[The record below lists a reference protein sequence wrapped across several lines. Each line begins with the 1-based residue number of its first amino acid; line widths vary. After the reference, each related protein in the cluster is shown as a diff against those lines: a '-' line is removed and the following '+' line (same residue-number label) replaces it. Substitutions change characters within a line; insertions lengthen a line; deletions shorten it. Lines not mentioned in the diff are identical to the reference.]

1 MKYKKL
7 TLLFC
12 LFSIF
17 SVVLAATLNINALNG
32 SSIFVNGSMDEI
44 VSNNSVELE
53 LNNGTYTIKV
63 SKQGY
68 TDYVETIQLSDDQN
82 YILNVEQIPLTR
94 LVFDNEFPIS
104 VSYNYQ
110 NQTIANELDV
120 NGSIQIPSSIKE
132 IEVNSNGYQNKIIQ
146 LNLLPFDEKVIKLDL
161 LKENYFVLTTNP
173 SNAQVFVNNKLLGQ
187 TPLEINSE
195 DVKQISVKKEG
206 YITKRIL
213 YNGEK
218 SLNVNLI
225 EGVNLAI
232 ESVPSG
238 AAVYNGEEFLG
249 VTPLTSTVE
258 EGIYDLK
265 ITYMGYNTKNI
276 NIEVEENAFNNYR
289 VVLEKEMNKI
299 DLFNTENVE
308 LNIDGNYLGSGI
320 DMIFLDDSEHLMK
333 VKNSDKIYSVILS
346 KNVGEHIDFQKD
358 TFINVISGESKTF
371 NINSKTYN
379 TPTTIKLN
387 LLAETQYFTLNTV
400 NKSHNLKLNS
410 GNGYNIFLDSSS
422 AFLYSSNVKDTNFYL
437 DGKLILDEKII
448 PINKKSF
455 KIETRYE
462 NKISNE
468 EFSIKEN
475 EAIVKNYN
483 LDITYPVRIDASNTF
498 MINNKTYNQSPYYVY
513 LKSGANVIEYN
524 GIKAVVFIYGPE
536 YVNLDSI
543 F

>member
-32 SSIFVNGSMDEI
+32 SSVFVNGSMDEI
-44 VSNNSVELE
+44 VSNNSVEIE
-53 LNNGTYTIKV
+53 LSNGTYTIKV

-68 TDYVETIQLSDDQN
+68 TDYVETIQLSDDQS

-110 NQTIANELDV
+110 NQTITNELDV

-132 IEVNSNGYQNKIIQ
+132 IEVNSDGYQNKIIQ
-146 LNLLPFDEKVIKLDL
+146 LNLLPFDEKVINLSL

-173 SNAQVFVNNKLLGQ
+173 SKAQVFVNNKLLGE

-225 EGVNLAI
+225 EGVNLSI

-238 AAVYNGEEFLG
+238 AAVYNGEEFFG

-276 NIEVEENAFNNYR
+276 NIEVEENAFNNYK

-299 DLFNTENVE
+299 DLFNTDNVE

-320 DMIFLDDSEHLMK
+320 DAIFLDDTKHLMK
-333 VKNSDKIYSVILS
+333 VKNSEKVYSLILS
-346 KNVGEHIDFQKD
+346 DSLGDYIDFQKN
-358 TFINVISGESKTF
+358 TFINVISEEEKTF
-371 NINSKTYN
+371 SINSKTYN

-400 NKSHNLKLNS
+400 NKSHNLKLKS
-410 GNGYNIFLDSSS
+410 GNGYNIFLDDSS
-422 AFLYSSNVKDTNFYL
+422 AVLYSSNVKDSNFYL
-437 DGKLILDEKII
+437 DGKLILDRII
-448 PINKKSF
+448 VPIKKGSF

-462 NKISNE
+462 NRISKE
-468 EFSIKEN
+468 DYALEEN
-475 EAIVKNYN
+475 ETFVKNFN
-483 LDITYPVRIDASNTF
+483 LDITYPVRIDANNAF
-498 MINNKTYNQSPYYVY
+498 LINNKIYNQSPYYVY
-513 LKSGANVIEYN
+513 LKSGANVIEYK

-536 YVNLDSI
+536 YINLDSI

>member
-7 TLLFC
+7 TLLFF
-12 LFSIF
+12 LFSIVN
-17 SVVLAATLNINALNG
+17 VVLAATININALNG
-32 SSIFVNGSMDEI
+32 SSIFVNGSMVEI
-44 VSNNSVELE
+44 VSNSSVELE

-68 TDYVETIQLSDDQN
+68 TDYIENIQLSDDQI

-104 VSYNYQ
+104 LSYNYQ
-110 NQTIANELDV
+110 NKTIVNELDV
-120 NGSIQIPSSIKE
+120 KGNIQIPFSIKE
-132 IEVNSNGYQNKIIQ
+132 IEVNSDGYQNKIIQ
-146 LNLLPFDEKVIKLDL
+146 LNLLPFDEKVINLSL
-161 LKENYFVLTTNP
+161 LKENYFVLNTNP
-173 SNAQVFVNNKLLGQ
+173 SNAQVFVDNKLLGE

-195 DVKQISVKKEG
+195 DVNQITIKKEG

-225 EGVNLAI
+225 EGVDLAI

-238 AAVYNGEEFLG
+238 AAVYKGEEFFG
-249 VTPLTSTVE
+249 VTPLNTTVE
-258 EGIYDLK
+258 EGIYNLK

-276 NIEVEENAFNNYR
+276 NIEVEENAFNNYK
-289 VVLEKEMNKI
+289 VILEKEVNKI
-299 DLFNTENVE
+299 DLLNTDDVE
-308 LNIDGNYLGSGI
+308 LNIDGNYLGAGI
-320 DMIFLDDSEHLMK
+320 DTIFLDDTKHLMK
-333 VKNSDKIYSVILS
+333 VKNSEKVYSVILS
-346 KNVGEHIDFQKD
+346 ENLGEYIDFKKN
-358 TFINVISGESKTF
+358 TFINVISGEEKTF
-371 NINSKTYN
+371 SINSEIYN

-410 GNGYNIFLDSSS
+410 GNGYNIFLDDSS
-422 AFLYSSNVKDTNFYL
+422 AILYSSNVKDSNFYL
-437 DGKLILDEKII
+437 DGKLILDKII
-448 PINKKSF
+448 LPIKKTSF

-462 NKISNE
+462 NKISKE
-468 EFSIKEN
+468 EYSLEEN
-475 EAIVKNYN
+475 ETFVKNFN
-483 LDITYPVRIDASNTF
+483 LEITYPVRIDASNTF
-498 MINNKTYNQSPYYVY
+498 LINNKTYNQSPYYVY
-513 LKSGANVIEYN
+513 LKSGANVIEYK

-536 YVNLDSI
+536 YINLDSL